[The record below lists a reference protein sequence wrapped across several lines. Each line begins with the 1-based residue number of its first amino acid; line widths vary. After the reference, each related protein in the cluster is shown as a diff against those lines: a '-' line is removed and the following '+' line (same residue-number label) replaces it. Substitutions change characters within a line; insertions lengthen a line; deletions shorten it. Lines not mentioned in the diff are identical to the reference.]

1 MYKIIVEMKIRL
13 LGKNPEELKT
23 VAQEAG
29 LPKFAAGQMAQWL
42 YAKKVRSID
51 EMTNISK
58 EGRARLAERYEV
70 GVTEYSGFQVSSD
83 GTKKYLFPVT
93 ASHSK
98 GLDAGAVHPGAG
110 ENGAQVHD
118 EPSDRALESGAVE
131 AVMIPDKERAT
142 LCVSSQSGCRMG
154 CRFCMTGR
162 QGFHGHLSVADIMSQ
177 FLAVDESDVLT
188 NAVFMGMGEPL
199 DNYDNVMRAIEI
211 LTSDWGFGWSPK
223 RITLSTIGVI
233 PALKRFLDESRCHL
247 AVSLHNPF
255 SDERLS
261 MMPVEKAWPIRD
273 VVDLIRQYDFTG
285 QRRVSFEYTMFSGFN
300 DTKRHADA
308 LTRLLAGLECR
319 VNLIRFHKIP
329 DFPYVSSPDAVMENF
344 RDRLGRAGITATIR
358 ASRGEDILAA
368 CGMLAGKH
376 NGK

>member
-1 MYKIIVEMKIRL
+1 M
-13 LGKNPEELKT
+13 
-23 VAQEAG
+23 
-29 LPKFAAGQMAQWL
+29 
-42 YAKKVRSID
+42 
-51 EMTNISK
+51 
-58 EGRARLAERYEV
+58 
-70 GVTEYSGFQVSSD
+70 
-83 GTKKYLFPVT
+83 
-93 ASHSK
+93 
-98 GLDAGAVHPGAG
+98 
-110 ENGAQVHD
+110 
-118 EPSDRALESGAVE
+118 
-131 AVMIPDKERAT
+131 
-142 LCVSSQSGCRMG
+142 
-154 CRFCMTGR
+154 
-162 QGFHGHLSVADIMSQ
+162 
-177 FLAVDESDVLT
+177 DESDVLT